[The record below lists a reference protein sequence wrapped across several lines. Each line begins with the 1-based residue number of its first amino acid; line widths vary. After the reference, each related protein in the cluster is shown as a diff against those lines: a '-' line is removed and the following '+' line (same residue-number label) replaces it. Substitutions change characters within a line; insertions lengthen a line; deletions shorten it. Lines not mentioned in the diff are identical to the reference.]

1 MKLDEILASWENRP
15 EAFTGQKV
23 DTATFIGPNSQA
35 WESGAYQ
42 EALEMEKKGVSPKEI
57 WQRTGSGR
65 SIDGKWR
72 QEISDDK
79 ATLKDI
85 KKGDFISDLGQQIEL
100 SQGNSGIEG
109 GGYNGLPVIKGMSI
123 DSFINDQLGN
133 IGNMA
138 GGTEFAL
145 NEGTLGDTL
154 QHDKLKDA
162 YPGIMKSSMTFSP
175 ELKPRLMGRH
185 HLNSPKWTDV
195 GLDIANM
202 STIDEPKN
210 PMRAQ
215 RWNDEFVRDR
225 YNPNK
230 SKYNIDDVTQVYD
243 NMSIPNMT
251 LFGTDKGKDVS
262 REDIFD
268 SILHE
273 NQHSIQEVEDFGMG
287 HSGTIAK
294 IFQNKQDSGLG
305 KIKDYI
311 TEKGVDWDSL
321 TQEDQRRLVY
331 LMQPGEAEA
340 RATSRRM
347 NLDDTQRRQNF
358 PFEQTQGILADDFNT
373 APKDSYGYDVPID
386 VARDLWRHN
395 NPNMPQAPLV
405 IPGAKAGTP
414 VNRPSRTSVEPEY
427 RDPGIHGEPR
437 PSHVPAP
444 TNSPRE
450 PRKEYPQPEPHYAP
464 PFMPTPTNIV
474 DTPVD
479 TGLPPLPEGSNVG
492 PMDEPKY
499 KQPEPHYS
507 PPFMPPEEAI
517 TPPALLEPEEH
528 GEGHDPIK
536 PKDGFNWGKLL
547 DGDMDIGQVWDAI
560 PGTDIEDWK
569 KKMPPVGE
577 GVGGFM
583 NEEEMTP
590 EQFNKLMEE
599 MLRNG
604 KIRSNR

>member
-23 DTATFIGPNSQA
+23 DEATFIGPNSQA

-42 EALEMEKKGVSPKEI
+42 EALELEKKGMSPEDI
-57 WQRTGSGR
+57 WARTGTAR

-72 QEISDDK
+72 QEISDNE

-100 SQGNSGIEG
+100 TSSRSGLDG

-123 DSFINDQLGN
+123 ENFVNEQLGN
-133 IGNMA
+133 IGKMA
-138 GGTEFAL
+138 GGTHFAL

-154 QHDKLKDA
+154 KHDKLNDA
-162 YPGIMKSSMTFSP
+162 YPGIMHSPMTFSP

-185 HLNSPKWTDV
+185 HLNSPEWTDTA
-195 GLDIANM
+195 LDIANM
-202 STIDEPKN
+202 STIDEPKK

-215 RWNDEFVRDR
+215 RWNDEFARDR

-230 SKYNIDDVTQVYD
+230 SQYNIDDVNKVYD

-251 LFGTDKGKDVS
+251 LFGTDKGRNVG

-268 SILHE
+268 TILHE
-273 NQHSIQEVEDFGMG
+273 NQHSIQELEDFGLG
-287 HSGTIAK
+287 HSGTIEK

-311 TEKGVDWDSL
+311 SQKGVDWDSL
-321 TQEDQRRLVY
+321 PPEDQRRLVY

-347 NLDDTQRRQNF
+347 NLNDTQRRQNF
-358 PFEQTQGILADDFNT
+358 PFKQTQGILAADFGSV
-373 APKDSYGYDVPID
+373 PEGSYGYDVPVD

-395 NPNMPQAPLV
+395 NPNAPQAPAV

-427 RDPGIHGEPR
+427 
-437 PSHVPAP
+437 VP
-444 TNSPRE
+444 
-450 PRKEYPQPEPHYAP
+450 PQPPVEVAP
-464 PFMPTPTNIV
+464 PEQEPFIPTEPDFTQRPGYEDPT
-474 DTPVD
+474 
-479 TGLPPLPEGSNVG
+479 LP
-492 PMDEPKY
+492 
-499 KQPEPHYS
+499 QPIGEDPYTKSINDGTYVNPNPPRIPIPTHY
-507 PPFMPPEEAI
+507 PEEAI
-517 TPPALLEPEEH
+517 APPALPEPEDDGHGH
-528 GEGHDPIK
+528 GEGHEPIK
-536 PKDGFNWGKLL
+536 PKEGFDWGKLL

-569 KKMPPVGE
+569 KKQPPVGE

-583 NEEEMTP
+583 KDEEITQ
-590 EQFNKLMEE
+590 EQIDRLLQE